1 MSLFY
6 MDEPENFLGYVY
18 NEQSLSTNNELTKSI
33 NYIDKVIANLDNE
46 IKKSQKSKDYATLKQ
61 RREERGDA
69 LLIKAEANRRLGKF
83 NKADKIINSISEQDI
98 TKINESMFNGIK
110 QQIKSKNSKV
120 VQYIPPKIMY

>member
-1 MSLFY
+1 

-69 LLIKAEANRRLGKF
+69 LLIKAEA
-83 NKADKIINSISEQDI
+83 D
-98 TKINESMFNGIK
+98 
-110 QQIKSKNSKV
+110 V
-120 VQYIPPKIMY
+120 